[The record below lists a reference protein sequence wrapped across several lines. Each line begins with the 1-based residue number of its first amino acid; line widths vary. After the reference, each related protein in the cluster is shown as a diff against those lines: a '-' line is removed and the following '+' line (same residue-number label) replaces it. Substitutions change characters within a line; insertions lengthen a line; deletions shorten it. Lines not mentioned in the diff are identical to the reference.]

1 MALTDKAYE
10 RIHNKTGSDKAK
22 LKTVYDE
29 GFLDI
34 NINDPEGANPFITSL
49 VHQIGLIQDEL
60 DYLRTTAISNNSLK
74 VTFPGFGTSSGTAL
88 EGDTTLLQ
96 LGTSSTT
103 ALAGDTKLVSI
114 GPKTTLSFGDMVAT
128 TVKGKTTYTIALS
141 VTTDFGGKTGSVTKS
156 VTLTLT

>member
-60 DYLRTTAISNNSLK
+60 DYLRTEI
-74 VTFPGFGTSSGTAL
+74 AL
-88 EGDTTLLQ
+88 NK
-96 LGTSSTT
+96 
-103 ALAGDTKLVSI
+103 A
-114 GPKTTLSFGDMVAT
+114 KTPIATGANTVVSFGDMVST
-128 TVKGKTTYTIALS
+128 TVKGKTTYSIVMTVVFTDPVS
-141 VTTDFGGKTGSVTKS
+141 SKVTTKTT
-156 VTLTLT
+156 TLTLA